1 MTSPVNFKGTR
12 NKRLSSANVFDSLKK
27 IFSTGMIV
35 RDIKGQK
42 VKVIDTQRSQAYN
55 KHNTIISKLLK
66 NQQYQT
72 SLTQNYSLN
81 RLALYRDYD
90 MMDADPLLAS
100 AIDIYMF
107 QSLTKDQ
114 YGDIL
119 KITSKDQRIN
129 QQLRQLFYQRLNC
142 QFNFNVWFRNFV
154 KYGDFFLA
162 LKLDNKY
169 GVIGC
174 QPISPY
180 DIQRIQDDQGN
191 SNNYAFRLVSGNMNL
206 IDNYNIAHF
215 RLLLDTNFLPYGRSV
230 LQPVRRIWKNLTL
243 MIDAMMI
250 QRIMR
255 APQRRVFKIDVGDL
269 PNQQVGPFMKDVI
282 DKMKKVPY
290 KDQNTGQINLK
301 YNIQNLLQ
309 DFYIPVRGNQ
319 DASSIQT
326 LSGMENAMVQDIQ
339 FIKDYLHT
347 GLKIPKAFLA
357 NTQGLNNKCFSPNT
371 KIKLTDGRVFKIK
384 DLAQLYKQN
393 PNLQLYTYSF
403 DLWQNQFIE
412 TKIKWCQLTRKDSQI
427 VRVNLSNG
435 TSVQTTPDHNF
446 ILSNKTY
453 VCAKDL
459 KQNDKLLGFDLKYI
473 KNQKIFYEPTIIKV
487 INIQTLQQKSD
498 TFNLQVQHRD
508 HNILLH
514 DNSIVIKQSTL
525 AGMDIILSR
534 YIQTFQNIF
543 VNELNRIALIHLFIL
558 GHTQLQDIDF
568 KLQLNNPSNVKQ
580 MQQLQLWS
588 QKIQL
593 ATKMQQSGHF
603 DLNFIYDNVY
613 KISTEQAKL
622 MLKRQKNDVKYKAIL
637 EKITQDVL
645 QSQQDQQQQD
655 DDDSSNNNSKKQQQ
669 GDYQSDNEPLTPQNG
684 DPLEANNFRGGS
696 PLHLD

>member
-1 MTSPVNFKGTR
+1 M
-12 NKRLSSANVFDSLKK
+12 ANVFDSLKK

>member
-119 KITSKDQRIN
+119 KITSKNQRIN